1 MKKEKKEK
9 IKNAVVIHTGNFFFL
24 ANKIEKIP
32 VVSKVRE
39 K

>member
-9 IKNAVVIHTGNFFFL
+9 IKNAIVIHTGNFFFV

-32 VVSKVRE
+32 VLSKVRG